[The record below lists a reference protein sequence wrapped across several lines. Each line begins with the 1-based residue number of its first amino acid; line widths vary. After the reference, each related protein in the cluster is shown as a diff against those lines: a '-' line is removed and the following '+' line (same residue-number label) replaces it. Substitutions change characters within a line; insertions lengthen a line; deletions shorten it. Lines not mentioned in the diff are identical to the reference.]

1 MPKPRKAHKVDLVS
15 AAADG
20 GEFALIVENQ
30 IDPVCSPVLRDHCAG
45 TDQADAVVS
54 DRLRDIVLNFCGDFH
69 TDETAG
75 LALVTGVV
83 FRRWFGG

>member
-1 MPKPRKAHKVDLVS
+1 MPKPGRAHKVDLVS

-20 GEFALIVENQ
+20 GKFALIVENQ
-30 IDPVCSPVLRDHCAG
+30 IDPVCASILRDYCAG
-45 TDQADAVVS
+45 PDETDAVVS
-54 DRLRDIVLNFCGDFH
+54 DRLRYIVLNFCGDFH

-75 LALVTGVV
+75 LALVAGVV